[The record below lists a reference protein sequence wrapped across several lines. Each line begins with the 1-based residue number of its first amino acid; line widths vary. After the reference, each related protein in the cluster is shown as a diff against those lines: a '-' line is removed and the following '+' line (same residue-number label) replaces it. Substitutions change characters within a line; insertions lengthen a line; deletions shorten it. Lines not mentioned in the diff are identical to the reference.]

1 METARQFALERWYA
15 EFDENTAR
23 LRALSGRNPG
33 DQGSLR
39 PFEGAWS
46 VAECVQHLSITARAF
61 IPVWTEA
68 CSSTDHNF
76 GKPYRIWWRWFLAG
90 VNDPSRMR
98 SSTPNAFVPVDAP
111 HLEVALEAYLK
122 EREVVR
128 MLAKEIYI
136 GDIGGIQI
144 ASPFAS
150 WMQYPL
156 DYSFDLWIA
165 HERRHLSQAEKG

>member
-1 METARQFALERWYA
+1 METARQFDLERWQS
-15 EFDENTAR
+15 EFEQNTAR
-23 LRALSGRNPG
+23 IQEIRSRNPG

-46 VAECVQHLSITARAF
+46 VAECVQHLSITAQAF
-61 IPVWTEA
+61 IPIWTA
-68 CSSTDHNF
+68 ASASTDHNF

-90 VNDPSRMR
+90 INDPSRMR
-98 SSTPNAFVPVDAP
+98 SSTPNAFVPGIVP
-111 HLEVALEAYLK
+111 HLEVVLEVYLK

-128 MLAKEIYI
+128 ALAKEMYV
-136 GDIGGIQI
+136 GDIGGIEI
-144 ASPFAS
+144 RSPFAS